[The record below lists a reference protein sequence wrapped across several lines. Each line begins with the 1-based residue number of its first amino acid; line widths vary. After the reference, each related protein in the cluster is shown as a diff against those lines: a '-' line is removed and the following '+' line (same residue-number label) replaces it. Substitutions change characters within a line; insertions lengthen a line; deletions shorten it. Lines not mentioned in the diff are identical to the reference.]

1 VTLVADLEE
10 LRRLLAADGIHTV
23 QAAMRSKDLA
33 KLGDSLVNL
42 LYSLAQSMAANR
54 FEGTKVSGKTLA
66 SALRNANLR
75 HLAPSRLDAHGLGDS
90 VEALIAYAWI
100 RGTFTIPEA
109 ATLLARELQR
119 AAAKP
124 IDAKPLREQPAVSA
138 FAALLQH
145 IFANDQGSQT
155 QSQ

>member
-1 VTLVADLEE
+1 VSHLPDLDDLQHLLVVN
-10 LRRLLAADGIHTV
+10 GIRTV

-42 LYSLAQSMAANR
+42 LHSLAQSMVANH
-54 FEGTKVSGKTLA
+54 FEGAKVSGKTLA
-66 SALRNANLR
+66 SALRSANLR
-75 HLAPSRLDAHGLGDS
+75 HLAPPRLDAHGLGDS

-100 RGTFTIPEA
+100 RGAFTIPEA
-109 ATLLARELQR
+109 ARLLARELQR
-119 AAAKP
+119 AGSESVGAKRSM
-124 IDAKPLREQPAVSA
+124 AQPSVLA

-145 IFANDQGSQT
+145 VWANTQAMQM